1 MKSKLRAGAQC
12 TVTFEGYDRD
22 GLAVGPGPGG
32 VTVCAAGGVRGERA
46 RVLIE
51 HVSPHRALAWGR
63 IEALELE
70 SRDRRRGLRVDH
82 RCGGCSWAHLGGG
95 AQREAKL
102 GALREALAAQGVAG
116 AGALSITPSPKP
128 AGYRN
133 RGKYVV
139 GRKRGWVVLGGYQPR
154 SHNVVSTLGCPV
166 MAPAVDR
173 AARALASCLDAKGD
187 WPVYDEKQRTGLLRY
202 AGVRAND
209 REEVLVTLV
218 VTETGDRPWAELAEA
233 LASRVEGLV
242 GLTLDVNQTGGNV
255 LFGGQGEVVWG
266 RPELSDRYGPVTVR
280 LSGHGFG
287 QVNREVAA
295 ALYGDAARAAL
306 APLSGAGAVRRIWDL
321 FSGAGALTQ
330 TLAVCGGEAVE
341 VLGVER
347 DEEAVRAAAECA
359 VEAGL
364 GGCRFRAG
372 DANQLLEALMEEPP
386 DVVVLNPPRT
396 GCRVELLAALVA
408 SQVRRVVYVSCS
420 AETLARDLAV
430 LKAAGFELTHLQ
442 GYDMLPMTPHLE
454 VLAVLER

>member
-1 MKSKLRAGAQC
+1 LKNQLRAGAQC

-32 VTVCAAGGVRGERA
+32 VTVGAAGGIRGERA
-46 RVLIE
+46 RVVIE
-51 HVSPHRALAWGR
+51 HVSPHRAQAWGR
-63 IEALELE
+63 IEALEQE
-70 SRDRRRGLRVDH
+70 SRDRRRGLRADH
-82 RCGGCSWAHLGGG
+82 RCGGCSWAHLSGG

-102 GALREALAAQGVAG
+102 AALREALAEHRVTIPEK
-116 AGALSITPSPKP
+116 LNITPSPKP

-139 GRKRGWVVLGGYQPR
+139 GQKRGWVVLGGYQPR

-173 AARALASCLDAKGD
+173 AARALAGCLDKGN
-187 WPVYDEKQRTGLLRY
+187 WPVYDEKQHTGLLRY

-209 REEVLVTLV
+209 KEDVLVTLV
-218 VTETGDRPWAELAEA
+218 VAEIGDRPWVELAKF
-233 LASRVEGLV
+233 LAVRVDGLRGV
-242 GLTLDVNQTGGNV
+242 TLDVNPTDGNV
-255 LFGGQGEVVWG
+255 LFSGQSERLWGE
-266 RPELSDRYGPVTVR
+266 PELQERYGPVTAR

-295 ALYGDAARAAL
+295 ALYEEASRAAL
-306 APLSGAGAVRRIWDL
+306 APLPGSGAVRRVWDL

-330 TLAVCGGEAVE
+330 TLAARGGEGVE

-347 DEEAVRAAAECA
+347 DEAAVRASTECA
-359 VEAGL
+359 AEAGL

-372 DANQLLEALMEEPP
+372 DANQMLESLMEEPP

-396 GCRVELLAALVA
+396 GCRQELLASLVA
-408 SQVRRVVYVSCS
+408 SQVQRLVYLSCS
-420 AETLARDLAV
+420 GQTLARDLAV
-430 LKAAGFELTHLQ
+430 LCGAGFALTHLQ

-454 VLAVLER
+454 VLAVVER